1 MLRQRSGL
9 MESDYPQHPV
19 QRERVTLRCAVSI
32 TVSGRDR
39 KLQAVTENLGSDG
52 FYCVLTENPAP
63 GESFETE
70 ILLPTGSP
78 WTDRAGA
85 KLLCLAHV
93 KRVDEKGPHLYGV
106 DFSINDYTI
115 VTASGSGR

>member
-1 MLRQRSGL
+1 
-9 MESDYPQHPV
+9 MESDYARHQV

-39 KLQAVTENLGSDG
+39 KLQSVTENLGSDG
-52 FYCVLTENPAP
+52 FYCVLAESPTA
-63 GESFETE
+63 GEAFETE
-70 ILLPTGSP
+70 IILSTGSP
-78 WTDRAGA
+78 WADRDGA

-93 KRVDEKGPHLYGV
+93 KRVEEKGPHLYGV

-115 VTASGSGR
+115 VTASGSTR

>member
-1 MLRQRSGL
+1 
-9 MESDYPQHPV
+9 MESDYPQHQV
-19 QRERVTLRCAVSI
+19 CRERVTLRCAVSI

-39 KLQAVTENLGSDG
+39 KLQTVTENLGSDG
-52 FYCVLTENPAP
+52 FYCVLAESPTA

-70 ILLPTGSP
+70 IVLSTGSP
-78 WTDRAGA
+78 WAEREGA

-106 DFSINDYTI
+106 DFSINDYMI
-115 VTASGSGR
+115 VTASASAR